1 MKRKDLEKLLSK
13 NGFYLKRHG
22 SAHDIFTNDI
32 VKVEVPR
39 HKEINE
45 LLSKSIIKKLG
56 LK

>member
-1 MKRKDLEKLLSK
+1 MKRKDLEKLLAK

-45 LLSKSIIKKLG
+45 LLSKSIIKKN
-56 LK
+56 